1 MSLASNESAHYDQSF
16 FDLHVRVSYRG
27 ELINL
32 RLVAMPMFERHSTIN
47 IFNLIAKFM
56 DALYMKWRAKLID
69 MSTNGENT
77 MMGRHAS
84 IVTRLVDCV
93 DNDVLRIWC
102 ASHHIDIVVK
112 AAAEGIDNDIWVK
125 HAYMFTVY
133 LCAQDNL
140 IITMNVNCPKKMNC
154 WAHLGRMPN
163 FYKSYR
169 RSFLEHTKDK

>member
-1 MSLASNESAHYDQSF
+1 MSLASDESAHYDQSF

-32 RLVAMPMFERHSTIN
+32 RLVTMPMFERHSAIN

-84 IVTRLVDCV
+84 IVTRLVDCF
-93 DNDVLRIWC
+93 DNDVLRI
-102 ASHHIDIVVK
+102 
-112 AAAEGIDNDIWVK
+112 
-125 HAYMFTVY
+125 
-133 LCAQDNL
+133 
-140 IITMNVNCPKKMNC
+140 
-154 WAHLGRMPN
+154 
-163 FYKSYR
+163 
-169 RSFLEHTKDK
+169 